1 MSPFPLRPIGTI
13 RTRYASFDDTPVQA
27 ALNVEEHGVI
37 ELDMSYV
44 DGLEGLGAFSHAWLV
59 TWLGPAEG
67 GPAPEPALRQVP
79 FLLQRTG
86 QEVGIFAMR
95 GPRRP
100 NPIGLSLVRLV
111 AVEPPR
117 VTFAGVDM
125 IDATPL
131 LDLKPYF
138 RAADTPVGDVRC
150 GWYDLVDLGGPV
162 TPRELGDQTS
172 TEAG

>member
-1 MSPFPLRPIGTI
+1 VSPFLLRPIGTI

-27 ALNVEEHGVI
+27 ALNVDEHGVI
-37 ELDMSYV
+37 DLEAPYV
-44 DGLEGLGAFSHAWLV
+44 DGLEGLGEFSHAWLV

-67 GPAPEPALRQVP
+67 LAPEPAMRQVP

-95 GPRRP
+95 GPWRP

-111 AVEPPR
+111 GVESPR

-125 IDATPL
+125 LDGTPL

-138 RAADTPVGDVRC
+138 READTPIGDVQC
-150 GWYDLVDLGGPV
+150 GWYDSVDL
-162 TPRELGDQTS
+162 
-172 TEAG
+172 